1 MTELFNDE
9 RLRPIHQTGKSFYP
23 YIGALVVIFLW
34 GVYAY
39 YVQLTTGLAVTSMN
53 DITIWGTYIVNFIF
67 FSGISLAGIGI
78 ATAVR
83 ILHLK
88 DYEPLVRFAELFT
101 VCGLAVAGLS
111 VLIDLGRPDRS
122 YLLIKYYLNRI
133 GTSTMMWDITAVAT
147 YFILSATFL
156 YIGMRSD
163 LRYCMKHY
171 SDWKKV
177 LYGILT
183 PLYDPKEK
191 PTARRLSHLLS
202 ISILPVMILFHT
214 VLAWIFGVGS
224 TRPLWFGSAAGPYFV
239 SAAVASGT
247 AAILFLAYV
256 LRELYDWAHIIK
268 DKLIRGLGNFLS
280 VSILVY
286 LYFML
291 SELMTTSY
299 AAPSGET
306 IVSQEWLFG
315 SFAWIFWPMLIFGM
329 IIPTL
334 WFLYQALK
342 PNYVN
347 IEISSFM
354 SLLVIIAFWVKR
366 YIIIIPTLSIGAYEI
381 YLPSWVEISI
391 TLGSF
396 ALLIL
401 VFSLFIKIFPMF
413 ELEEEKVE

>member
-1 MTELFNDE
+1 MTDLINDE
-9 RLRPIHQTGKSFYP
+9 RLRPMHHTGKSFYP
-23 YIGALVVIFLW
+23 YMGALVVIFLW
-34 GVYAY
+34 GIYAY
-39 YVQLTTGLAVTSMN
+39 YVQLTMGLAATSLN

-83 ILHLK
+83 ILRLK

-101 VCGLAVAGLS
+101 VCGLIVAGLS
-111 VLIDLGRPDRS
+111 VVIDLGRPDRS
-122 YLLIKYYLNRI
+122 YLLIENYIKRVPS
-133 GTSTMMWDITAVAT
+133 STMIWDITAVAT
-147 YFILSATFL
+147 YVILSLTFL
-156 YIGMRSD
+156 YIGMRGD
-163 LRYCMKHY
+163 LRYYMEHN

-177 LYGILT
+177 MYGIMT

-191 PTARRLSHLLS
+191 PTGRRLSHLLS
-202 ISILPVMILFHT
+202 ISILPVMVLFHT

-256 LRELYDWAHIIK
+256 LRELYDWGHIIK
-268 DKLIRGLGNFLS
+268 DKIFRGLGNFLS

-286 LYFML
+286 MYFML

-299 AAPSGET
+299 AAPTGET
-306 IVSQEWLFG
+306 TVSQEWLFG

-329 IIPTL
+329 VIPTL
-334 WFLYQALK
+334 WYLYQALK
-342 PNYVN
+342 PDYVN
-347 IEISSFM
+347 IKISTVM

-396 ALLIL
+396 ALMIL
-401 VFSLFIKIFPMF
+401 VYSLFIKIFPMF
-413 ELEEEKVE
+413 ELEEETE

>member
-1 MTELFNDE
+1 MTELYNDE
-9 RLRPIHQTGKSFYP
+9 RLRPIRHTGQSFYP
-23 YIGALVVIFLW
+23 YMGALIVIFLW

-39 YVQLTTGLAVTSMN
+39 IVQLNTGLAATSMN
-53 DITIWGTYIVNFIF
+53 DITLWGTYIVNFIF

-101 VCGLAVAGLS
+101 VCGLAIAGLS
-111 VLIDLGRPDRS
+111 VVIDLGRPDRS
-122 YLLIKYYLNRI
+122 YLLVKYYIERI

-147 YFILSATFL
+147 YLILSATFL
-156 YIGMRSD
+156 YIGLRSD
-163 LRYCMKHY
+163 LRYCMNHCNSWRKT
-171 SDWKKV
+171 

-183 PLYDPKEK
+183 PLYDKKEK
-191 PTARRLSHLLS
+191 PTGRRISHLLS
-202 ISILPVMILFHT
+202 ISILPVMVLFHT

-224 TRPLWFGSAAGPYFV
+224 TRPLWFGTAAGPYFV
-239 SAAVASGT
+239 SAAVASGI

-256 LRELYDWAHIIK
+256 LRELYDWEDIIK
-268 DKLIRGLGNFLS
+268 DKVFRGLGNFLA
-280 VSILVY
+280 VSILTY
-286 LYFML
+286 MYFML
-291 SELMTTSY
+291 SELMTASY

-306 IVSQEWLFG
+306 IVSREWLFG

-342 PNYVN
+342 PDYVN
-347 IEISSFM
+347 IRISALM
-354 SLLVIIAFWVKR
+354 SLLTVIAFWLKR
-366 YIIIIPTLSIGAYEI
+366 YIIIVPTLSIGAYQI
-381 YLPSWVEISI
+381 YFPSWIEISI

-396 ALLIL
+396 AILIL
-401 VFSLFIKIFPMF
+401 AYSLFVKVFPMF
-413 ELEEEKVE
+413 EFEEGNN